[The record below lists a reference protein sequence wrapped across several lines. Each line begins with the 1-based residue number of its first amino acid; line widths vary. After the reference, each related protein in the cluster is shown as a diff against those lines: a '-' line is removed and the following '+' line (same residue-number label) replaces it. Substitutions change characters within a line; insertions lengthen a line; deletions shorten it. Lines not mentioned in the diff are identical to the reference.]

1 MNQLEDCLAYFRE
14 NPVFGRLLQG
24 FWRKYASYGRFE
36 GSVQV
41 TFRDREERESLEGFL
56 QKNFQG
62 RKKTSVSAR
71 LFTKALAESRFTG
84 VEPEAILEAWFGAL
98 PQTRASQRGEKKEA
112 WQRFFRKQLTETEDE
127 LACSWLTGILE
138 ENPKT
143 EPSRRVFLREWNRA
157 WETGRRDT
165 FEDGVR
171 LACRILENLPIRQ
184 EQYLPLPVFAAR
196 LTGDPHAFDRG
207 RADSG
212 LLNCMLAWC
221 QERKGIQADLPDQ
234 ASLVRQQRLLTGGLL
249 VDEMSNGVLVYGLEA
264 FGEDGAAH
272 PGMAGFLQTQEAL
285 QVPLGVLVRWK
296 RVRCFG
302 EEAFI
307 VENPSLFARL
317 CKGRRTVLCFNGQ
330 PRLAAI
336 FLLKLLEREK
346 IHVRYGG
353 DLDPEG
359 LQIAQNLKQLYDG
372 PFSFWHMD
380 LEDYRSSHP
389 RVAISERRLKILERI
404 REPELL
410 ATAEAIRKKKKAG
423 YQENIPAF
431 WNRPEK

>member
-1 MNQLEDCLAYFRE
+1 MEKS
-14 NPVFGRLLQG
+14 PLL
-24 FWRKYASYGRFE
+24 R
-36 GSVQV
+36 
-41 TFRDREERESLEGFL
+41 
-56 QKNFQG
+56 
-62 RKKTSVSAR
+62 
-71 LFTKALAESRFTG
+71 
-84 VEPEAILEAWFGAL
+84 
-98 PQTRASQRGEKKEA
+98 
-112 WQRFFRKQLTETEDE
+112 
-127 LACSWLTGILE
+127 
-138 ENPKT
+138 
-143 EPSRRVFLREWNRA
+143 
-157 WETGRRDT
+157 
-165 FEDGVR
+165 
-171 LACRILENLPIRQ
+171 
-184 EQYLPLPVFAAR
+184 
-196 LTGDPHAFDRG
+196 
-207 RADSG
+207 
-212 LLNCMLAWC
+212 
-221 QERKGIQADLPDQ
+221 
-234 ASLVRQQRLLTGGLL
+234 
-249 VDEMSNGVLVYGLEA
+249 
-264 FGEDGAAH
+264 
-272 PGMAGFLQTQEAL
+272 
-285 QVPLGVLVRWK
+285 
-296 RVRCFG
+296 
-302 EEAFI
+302 
-307 VENPSLFARL
+307 ARL